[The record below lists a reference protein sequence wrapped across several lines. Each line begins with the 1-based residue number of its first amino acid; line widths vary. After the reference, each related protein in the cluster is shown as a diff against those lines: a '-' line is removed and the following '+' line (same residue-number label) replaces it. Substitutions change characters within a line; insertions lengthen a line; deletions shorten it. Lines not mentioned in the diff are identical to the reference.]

1 MTQARL
7 IKNKIFRLYTSLKK
21 KTIQQAISLSTAHK
35 KIKNKNV
42 FRPFNDFS
50 LLKKIIH
57 F

>member
-35 KIKNKNV
+35 KNKIKM
-42 FRPFNDFS
+42 FLDHLMTLAS
-50 LLKKIIH
+50 LKKIIH